1 MGDEKTVIAEDQL
14 SWLSG
19 KIKQALPS
27 WATETATEKIG
38 WAIKNNE
45 HRMIGFLVYPGNY
58 SMIPKTKGDKLSAVT
73 TDGGFKD
80 VNSLADLDAQ
90 FPEDKEGIESWSLHI
105 QAPASAFIIGIAAKP
120 GFIGMHDFM
129 PFSASNSPFANR
141 IFSCMPELIQ

>member
-1 MGDEKTVIAEDQL
+1 VGDEKTVIAEDQL

-58 SMIPKTKGDKLSAVT
+58 SMRIPAVT
-73 TDGGFKD
+73 
-80 VNSLADLDAQ
+80 LAILR
-90 FPEDKEGIESWSLHI
+90 
-105 QAPASAFIIGIAAKP
+105 
-120 GFIGMHDFM
+120 HDCF
-129 PFSASNSPFANR
+129 
-141 IFSCMPELIQ
+141 